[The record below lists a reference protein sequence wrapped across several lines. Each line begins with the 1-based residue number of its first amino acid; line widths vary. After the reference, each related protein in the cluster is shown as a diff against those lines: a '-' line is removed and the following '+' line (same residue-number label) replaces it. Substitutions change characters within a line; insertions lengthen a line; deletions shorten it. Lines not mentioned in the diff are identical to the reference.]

1 MRWLRTVFD
10 ARAIDRARSSNV
22 PGLFCCPADGE
33 HRKQTAQVALSR
45 RIALRHGAAPD
56 LSPRTEGETRRVS
69 PLERWF
75 NPRVEH
81 RG

>member
-1 MRWLRTVFD
+1 MFRAFFV
-10 ARAIDRARSSNV
+10 ARVD
-22 PGLFCCPADGE
+22 DE
-33 HRKQTAQVALSR
+33 HCKQTAQVALSR
-45 RIALRHGAAPD
+45 RIALRHGAAPK